1 MSADQLQQQQQQQQ
15 QQLSGQQQQQQQ
27 YFTEF
32 NQLSEV
38 ATKTALDLTNK
49 VLY

>member
-1 MSADQLQQQQQQQQ
+1 MSADQLQQQQQL
-15 QQLSGQQQQQQQ
+15 QQLSGQQQQQ

>member
-1 MSADQLQQQQQQQQ
+1 MSADQLQQQQQQQ
-15 QQLSGQQQQQQQ
+15 LSGQQQQQ

>member
-1 MSADQLQQQQQQQQ
+1 MSADQLQQQQQQQL
-15 QQLSGQQQQQQQ
+15 QLSGQQQQQ

-49 VLY
+49 VL

>member
-1 MSADQLQQQQQQQQ
+1 MSADQLQQQQQL
-15 QQLSGQQQQQQQ
+15 QLSDQQQQQ

-38 ATKTALDLTNK
+38 ATETALDLTN
-49 VLY
+49 

>member
-1 MSADQLQQQQQQQQ
+1 MSADQLQQQQQ
-15 QQLSGQQQQQQQ
+15 QQLSGQQQQQ
-27 YFTEF
+27 YFNEF

>member
-1 MSADQLQQQQQQQQ
+1 MSADQLLQQQQQQQQ
-15 QQLSGQQQQQQQ
+15 QQLSGQQQQQ

-38 ATKTALDLTNK
+38 ATKTALDLMNK
-49 VLY
+49 V